1 MDPLTRY
8 KMKLEKDKQHLQEY
22 ERIQKEKELLNE
34 MKLKQKYEKFNN
46 IQQKQERQKE
56 IARLKAEL
64 RKNHLDKTLFQSQ
77 QIEKEKL
84 NGYKKKIA
92 KTLDSLEKYENGYH
106 KDFLSSLHRKLSN
119 HSHQIECV
127 KQQSEVILESKINKV
142 NQSLELRFKKSEDV
156 LSNLSKQ
163 NSERK
168 KSEKLKVETYQ
179 QLVQKHQ
186 EKLQQTRDLK
196 AQQFEEKLNKVEKL
210 QKLKEQQ
217 QKEKQLLRLE
227 ADKLKEKMSKEFELE
242 LAKMKSKQIK
252 LIQN

>member
-22 ERIQKEKELLNE
+22 ERIQKEKELQNE
-34 MKLKQKYEKFNN
+34 MKLRQKNEKYNN
-46 IQQKQERQKE
+46 IQQKQDRQKE
-56 IARLKAEL
+56 VARLKAEL
-64 RKNHLDKTLFQSQ
+64 RKNHIDRTLFQSQ
-77 QIEKEKL
+77 QIEQDKL
-84 NGYKKKIA
+84 NGYQQKIA

-106 KDFLSSLHRKLSN
+106 KDYLTSLHRKQSN

-127 KQQSEVILESKINKV
+127 QQQNETILENKINKI
-142 NQSLELRFKKSEDV
+142 NQSLEFRFKKSEDV

-163 NSERK
+163 NSDRK
-168 KSEKLKVETYQ
+168 KSEKIKVETYQ
-179 QLVQKHQ
+179 QLVQRHQ
-186 EKLQQTRDLK
+186 ERQQQLRDQK
-196 AQQFEEKLNKVEKL
+196 AQQFEEKLNKVDQL

-217 QKEKQLLRLE
+217 QREKHLLRLE
-227 ADKLKEKMSKEFELE
+227 ADKLKEKMSKEFEQE